1 MLYLPQVPPLSI
13 PEEAEDLEEK
23 EEETK
28 DKDED
33 GNAIG
38 KDEILTFPTN
48 CPECNAPAETNMKM
62 TCESVLLCGFN
73 ARNGLRSLLSFFHEK
88 KKGSITRPVR
98 EPSCV
103 TNRQWSSIL
112 IVLGRSAFKDS
123 SFSDAK
129 IT

>member
-62 TCESVLLCGFN
+62 TCKSVFTFYCVDLMSETDYVRFF
-73 ARNGLRSLLSFFHEK
+73 LSFTK
-88 KKGSITRPVR
+88 RRKA
-98 EPSCV
+98 
-103 TNRQWSSIL
+103 
-112 IVLGRSAFKDS
+112 RSPAQS
-123 SFSDAK
+123 ESLRA
-129 IT
+129 